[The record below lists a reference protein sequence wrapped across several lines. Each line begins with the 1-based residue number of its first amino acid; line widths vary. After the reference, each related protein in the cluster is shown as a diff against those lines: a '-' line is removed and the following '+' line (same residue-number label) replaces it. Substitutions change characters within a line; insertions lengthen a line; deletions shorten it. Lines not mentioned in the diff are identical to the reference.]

1 MLFYSQPLSKPTAY
15 KTRAILWKCCSFARA
30 IFVFGFIFIANYQR
44 YVVAVCGLFSS
55 QIHNG
60 IISSHWKSVEN
71 NEKKKRI
78 HFHALQI
85 ANNVI
90 MVQDVYRCR
99 SIVYTR
105 VLIYSICDKLFK
117 FVTDTLIWIR
127 ISWTEDNR
135 SCY

>member
-1 MLFYSQPLSKPTAY
+1 MLFYSQPLSKPTAC
-15 KTRAILWKCCSFARA
+15 KTRASLWKCCSFARA
-30 IFVFGFIFIANYQR
+30 IFVVWIYIYRKLPKVRSCGFQVKYTME
-44 YVVAVCGLFSS
+44 LFHL
-55 QIHNG
+55 I
-60 IISSHWKSVEN
+60 EN
-71 NEKKKRI
+71 RSKITKKRI

-90 MVQDVYRCR
+90 MVQDVHRCR
-99 SIVYTR
+99 SIVYIR

-117 FVTDTLIWIR
+117 FVTDTLIWIQ